1 MRANV
6 LAVAALTV
14 LTALPALAQ
23 DDGYGYSFHE
33 GMAPG
38 TWPVQGFAGLRGSL
52 AFSGTTATTVPT
64 TTPTALRAS
73 YNTGG
78 GSSIYIGTRLPLG
91 LKLEVEGLWRY
102 LPFDQV
108 QLNGV
113 RSVAHGQA
121 QLAAPMLNLRWD
133 LPVGD
138 FLIQPFIGGGVG
150 AAYADLKLTDPS
162 NANTYLQ
169 NRKWALAYDAMGG
182 AALALSPTSRFTA
195 MYRWMRVDG
204 LDSHCGTAGAPTFNC
219 KTDLDSQSVDLGL
232 EMDL

>member
-1 MRANV
+1 MRAQISALAAFIV
-6 LAVAALTV
+6 LG
-14 LTALPALAQ
+14 ALPALAQ

-38 TWPVQGFAGLRGSL
+38 TWPIQGFAGLRGSF

-64 TTPTALRAS
+64 APPTQLRAA

-91 LKLEVEGLWRY
+91 LKLELEGMYRY
-102 LPFDQV
+102 LPFNQV
-108 QLNGV
+108 SMNGV
-113 RSVAHGQA
+113 PSVAHGQA
-121 QLAAPMLNLRWD
+121 QLAAPMVNLRWD

-150 AAYADLKLTDPS
+150 AAYTALRLSDPT
-162 NANTYLQ
+162 NANVYLQ
-169 NRKWALAYDAMGG
+169 NKKWALAYDAMGG
-182 AALALSPTSRFTA
+182 ASLALSPTSRFTA

-204 LDSHCGTAGAPTFNC
+204 LDSHCGTAGAPTFTC
-219 KTDLDSQSVDLGL
+219 KTNLDSQSVDLGL